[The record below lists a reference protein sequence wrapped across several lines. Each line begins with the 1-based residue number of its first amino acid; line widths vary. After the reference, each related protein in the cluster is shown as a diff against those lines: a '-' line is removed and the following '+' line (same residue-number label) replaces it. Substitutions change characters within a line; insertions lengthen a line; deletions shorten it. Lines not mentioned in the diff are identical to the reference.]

1 MERRTVHSA
10 AADGGELT
18 AGATWCGT
26 SRGIFNV
33 RARARVG
40 APVED

>member
-1 MERRTVHSA
+1 MERQAAYSA
-10 AADGGELT
+10 AGV
-18 AGATWCGT
+18 TWCGT

>member
-1 MERRTVHSA
+1 MERQAAYSA

-26 SRGIFNV
+26 SRVIFNV